1 MFGYACD
8 ETETLMPM
16 PIYYAHKL
24 TRRMAEVQECTIG

>member
-8 ETETLMPM
+8 ETERSAV

-24 TRRMAEVQECTIG
+24 TRRMAEVRKNGTIG